1 MVEIMRDEGGA
12 LDQAEH
18 VPWQLALEAP
28 SVNPSRVL
36 NVPEEEQVP
45 ISSNIHMHNDTRRPC
60 SQDAR
65 TR

>member
-28 SVNPSRVL
+28 SVYPRRVL
-36 NVPEEEQVP
+36 NVPVEEQVP
-45 ISSNIHMHNDTRRPC
+45 ISSNTHSDTRQPC
-60 SQDAR
+60 
-65 TR
+65 